1 MLGEIHKTGQNKSLD
16 LLFFQLD
23 LQWLLKFPNH
33 KYRIHFKTW
42 SKTDKLTVYQG
53 GKLFLV

>member
-1 MLGEIHKTGQNKSLD
+1 MLGEIHKTGQNKSVD

-42 SKTDKLTVYQG
+42 SKTG
-53 GKLFLV
+53 IN